1 MNLKNTK
8 VSSLILMEVLG
19 EEISKIIESEIDK
32 GEDGDYVTV
41 DLLVELYEVLGIAS
55 EVIGKEME

>member
-32 GEDGDYVTV
+32 GEYGDYVTV

-55 EVIGKEME
+55 ERLGMDIV